1 MKRPIIGIDS
11 NVQINFKRTTDT
23 SNLVRQGPVFA
34 WHQRALSHII
44 NTIFAMMRGLCK

>member
-1 MKRPIIGIDS
+1 MKHPIIGIDS

-34 WHQRALSHII
+34 WHQRAIAYVI
-44 NTIFAMMRGLCK
+44 NTIFAMTKGLCK

>member
-34 WHQRALSHII
+34 WHQRAIAQVI
-44 NTIFAMMRGLCK
+44 NTIFAMTRGLCK

>member
-34 WHQRALSHII
+34 WHQRAIAQVI
-44 NTIFAMMRGLCK
+44 NTIFAMTRGMCK

>member
-34 WHQRALSHII
+34 WHQRAIAKTISI
-44 NTIFAMMRGLCK
+44 IFAMTKGLCK